1 MNCMRT
7 CCANNNNH
15 ILSDCKK
22 YIKCRGCNEIFYSC
36 PFMFIGLSVT
46 KYVKFNGICAYDEQN
61 QQSTLFNKIK
71 LFIKKILKY

>member
-22 YIKCRGCNEIFYSC
+22 YIKCSECSEIFYAC
-36 PFMFIGLSVT
+36 PFMYIGSSVT
-46 KYVKFNGICAYDEQN
+46 KYVKFNGISTYEQN
-61 QQSTLFNKIK
+61 QQPTLFDKIK
-71 LFIKKILKY
+71 LFIEKIKL